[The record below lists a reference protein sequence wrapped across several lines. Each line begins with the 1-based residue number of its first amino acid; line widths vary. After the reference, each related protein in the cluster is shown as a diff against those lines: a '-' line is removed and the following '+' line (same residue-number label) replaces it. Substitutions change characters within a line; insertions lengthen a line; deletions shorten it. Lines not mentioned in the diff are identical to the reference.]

1 MSRVYYRD
9 AKGCIIMFDLTNRN
23 SFQNVLQWKE
33 NLDTKLQMSDG
44 SEIPCI
50 LIANKVGNREE
61 YVINGFAKTFSKST
75 RFEFC
80 CFLKKS
86 FVKWQPMNLDNGIQ
100 NAKKFGLRPRFAS
113 HEKHFRN
120 SQNAFIYPP
129 NRQAKVVPYLLEKI
143 EFPFCLIS
151 YFFSKM
157 Q

>member
-50 LIANKVGNREE
+50 LIANKVGREE

-75 RFEFC
+75 D
-80 CFLKKS
+80 LN
-86 FVKWQPMNLDNGIQ
+86 FVVFWK
-100 NAKKFGLRPRFAS
+100 KKFCEMATNES
-113 HEKHFRN
+113 W
-120 SQNAFIYPP
+120 
-129 NRQAKVVPYLLEKI
+129 
-143 EFPFCLIS
+143 
-151 YFFSKM
+151 
-157 Q
+157 

>member
-50 LIANKVGNREE
+50 LIANKVGREE

-75 RFEFC
+75 QFEFC
-80 CFLKKS
+80 CFLKK
-86 FVKWQPMNLDNGIQ
+86 
-100 NAKKFGLRPRFAS
+100 KFCEMATNES
-113 HEKHFRN
+113 
-120 SQNAFIYPP
+120 
-129 NRQAKVVPYLLEKI
+129 
-143 EFPFCLIS
+143 
-151 YFFSKM
+151 
-157 Q
+157 